1 MGGKRLSLIVVRIVA
16 QRHMAFQQIYRVLT
30 LCYNPCMK
38 IHIRYFASIR
48 EIMGQAEE
56 TLTVPDTARVTDVR
70 ELLLARN
77 LDTHSVLQ
85 SVLERSVG
93 AVNRRYVPADTVLN
107 DGDEIVF
114 IPPTGGG
121 QLLEPIVLLT
131 REPLDRDGLIA
142 SVSHPSI
149 GGIVTFEG
157 VVRDNARGKEVR
169 YLEYETYE
177 EMAVQQIR
185 TILVEA
191 ELRWGIER
199 VAVAHR
205 FGRLEIG
212 EASVIIVV
220 ASPHRAE
227 AFEACRYIID
237 TLKATVPIWKKEV
250 ATNGEEWVEG

>member
-1 MGGKRLSLIVVRIVA
+1 
-16 QRHMAFQQIYRVLT
+16 
-30 LCYNPCMK
+30 MK
-38 IHIRYFASIR
+38 IRIRYFASIR
-48 EIMGQAEE
+48 EIVGQAEE
-56 TLTVPDTARVTDVR
+56 ILDVPAAARVTNVR

-77 LDTHSVLQ
+77 PQLQ
-85 SVLERSVG
+85 QVLERSVC
-93 AVNRRYVPADTVLN
+93 AVNRRYVTADTVLN
-107 DGDEIVF
+107 ESDEIVF

-121 QLLEPIVLLT
+121 QALEPIILLT
-131 REPLDRDGLIA
+131 REPLNRDELIA
-142 SVSHPSI
+142 AVSHPSI

-157 VVRDNARGKEVR
+157 VVRDNARGKQVR
-169 YLEYETYE
+169 YLEYDAYE
-177 EMAVQQIR
+177 EMAVPQIR
-185 TILVEA
+185 AIVAEA
-191 ELRWGIER
+191 EQRWGIER

-220 ASPHRAE
+220 ACPHRGE